1 MKVLLGMMSVLF
13 FVACVDPKVTTEKK
27 ENKMNEEK
35 TYVYYDS
42 PIQNYEEYVASKKFV
57 LPICDNNPKYT
68 EKPIYLK
75 DGTRIEYSCGGKM
88 SSSFFENIFHDRK
101 EPFKGVQK
109 SYDKKTKQ
117 LIEILSFMGKGT
129 APGKV
134 GKQIEYDLTGKII
147 NLIDY
152 SKQQGKLGYR
162 YMLEW
167 ADKEGYI
174 DLENGR
180 LLRGSEIRLHG
191 YKFNGSLKKSFE
203 AYKEKENP
211 TEKQRKAFL
220 ASGPYVWSIG
230 FVFKKCT
237 VSYMFAEDGTI
248 LSKHYTPALEML
260 DHAIMNKDAVHDFTG
275 CEEEW

>member
-1 MKVLLGMMSVLF
+1 VKVLPGIMSVLF
-13 FVACVDPKVTTEKK
+13 FMACVDPKVTTEKK

-101 EPFKGVQK
+101 KPFKGVQK

-134 GKQIEYDLTGKII
+134 GKQIEYDVTGEVI

-174 DLENGR
+174 DLERGK
-180 LLRGSEIRLHG
+180 LLKGSRIELSG
-191 YKFNGSLKKSFE
+191 YHSPFSIEENLRWYVDKF
-203 AYKEKENP
+203 NP
-211 TEKQRKAFL
+211 TEKQKKA
-220 ASGPYVWSIG
+220 YVKSNNKFWGIS

-237 VSYMFAEDGTI
+237 VTYEFADDGT
-248 LSKHYTPALEML
+248 LLYKNYTPALEML